1 MSDIEQTSSPKFPVK
16 PIDAI
21 ATPFQRF
28 VHTES
33 AGGGV
38 LLLAAIT
45 ALVIANSAFGPSF
58 ESFWTTTVGLRFGA
72 TVWEHSLRH
81 WINDGL
87 VTLFFFVVGLEIKRE
102 LVSGELSEPR
112 VAALPVI
119 AAAGGMVVPAALY
132 LALAS
137 GPQAGRGWGVVMAT
151 DIAFVV
157 GCLALLGS
165 RVPNSLKIF
174 VLALA
179 IIDDIGAIL
188 VIALGY
194 SHAFHAM
201 PLAGAL
207 LGLGITVLMQ
217 WLGVRAVMAYWLVGL
232 LTWAAL
238 HESGIHPTIAGVALG
253 LLTPVTALVDPNR
266 LDWFL
271 TWARHAAPVA
281 LEETEAKPKAVRQRL
296 ARAVKES
303 ISPQQRLEAGVHPWS
318 AFFVLPV
325 FALANAGVAI
335 SIASAFNPI
344 TLAIIVGLT
353 VGKPLR
359 IFAFAWFAVE
369 FGLARK
375 PEDITWLMLLAA
387 GLLAGIGFT
396 MALFIAN
403 LAFQGDALEAA
414 KLGILTASLISGVV
428 GMVLLRTLSVK
439 KSSSC

>member
-45 ALVIANSAFGPSF
+45 ALVIAKSAFGPSF

-119 AAAGGMVVPAALY
+119 TAAGGMVVPAALY

-335 SIASAFNPI
+335 SIASAFNPN

-353 VGKPLR
+353 VGKPLG

-375 PEDITWLMLLAA
+375 PEDIT
-387 GLLAGIGFT
+387 
-396 MALFIAN
+396 
-403 LAFQGDALEAA
+403 
-414 KLGILTASLISGVV
+414 
-428 GMVLLRTLSVK
+428 
-439 KSSSC
+439 C

>member
-1 MSDIEQTSSPKFPVK
+1 MALGNLLCSNHP
-16 PIDAI
+16 
-21 ATPFQRF
+21 
-28 VHTES
+28 
-33 AGGGV
+33 GGGV

-45 ALVIANSAFGPSF
+45 ALVIAKSAFGPSF

-119 AAAGGMVVPAALY
+119 TAAGGMVVPAALY

-335 SIASAFNPI
+335 SIASAFNPN

-353 VGKPLR
+353 VGKPLG

>member
-1 MSDIEQTSSPKFPVK
+1 
-16 PIDAI
+16 
-21 ATPFQRF
+21 
-28 VHTES
+28 
-33 AGGGV
+33 
-38 LLLAAIT
+38 
-45 ALVIANSAFGPSF
+45 
-58 ESFWTTTVGLRFGA
+58 
-72 TVWEHSLRH
+72 
-81 WINDGL
+81 
-87 VTLFFFVVGLEIKRE
+87 
-102 LVSGELSEPR
+102 
-112 VAALPVI
+112 
-119 AAAGGMVVPAALY
+119 
-132 LALAS
+132 
-137 GPQAGRGWGVVMAT
+137 
-151 DIAFVV
+151 
-157 GCLALLGS
+157 
-165 RVPNSLKIF
+165 
-174 VLALA
+174 
-179 IIDDIGAIL
+179 
-188 VIALGY
+188 
-194 SHAFHAM
+194 
-201 PLAGAL
+201 
-207 LGLGITVLMQ
+207 
-217 WLGVRAVMAYWLVGL
+217 
-232 LTWAAL
+232 
-238 HESGIHPTIAGVALG
+238 
-253 LLTPVTALVDPNR
+253 VTALVDPNR

-353 VGKPLR
+353 VGKPLG